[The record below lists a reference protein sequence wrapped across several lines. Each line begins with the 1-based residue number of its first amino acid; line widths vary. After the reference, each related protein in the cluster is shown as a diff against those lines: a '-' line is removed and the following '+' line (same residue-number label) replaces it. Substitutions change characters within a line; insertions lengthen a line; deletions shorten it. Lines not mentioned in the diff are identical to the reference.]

1 MSEGSSDS
9 TAEVARSEELQEETA
24 EPTMINV
31 RSEGLKL
38 DLVLLQNRVS
48 GLTIDYQ
55 SISKSGELQ
64 RWLKIIDGMLS
75 GSAQSS
81 EGSSAQTPSEP
92 ATLPASQ
99 QQPLKEE
106 RDDPQSEEQE
116 EPQMENE
123 EREEPQSEEQEEPQR
138 ENGEQEEHPDET
150 GYRKVVLHA
159 VDISLDTLGH
169 DGKLAIISLL
179 ENRYGFREN
188 DIPDYPRSFV
198 ELLDELLGSSSQNL
212 EREIISNIRKVWAAP
227 GENLEAV
234 VESLKEHYPTTAPV
248 ETTAE
253 GSRPVAAEANA
264 AGFRYNATYSRHRN

>member
-1 MSEGSSDS
+1 
-9 TAEVARSEELQEETA
+9 
-24 EPTMINV
+24 MINV

-55 SISKSGELQ
+55 SISKSDELQ

-75 GSAQSS
+75 GSAQPP

-99 QQPLKEE
+99 QEPPKEV

-116 EPQMENE
+116 GL
-123 EREEPQSEEQEEPQR
+123 QR
-138 ENGEQEEHPDET
+138 ENGEQEEHPEET

-169 DGKLAIISLL
+169 DGKLAILSLL

-234 VESLKEHYPTTAPV
+234 VESLKEHYQTTAPV
-248 ETTAE
+248 ETASE
-253 GSRPVAAEANA
+253 GPRPVAAEANA
-264 AGFRYNATYSRHRN
+264 VGFRYNATYSRHRN

>member
-1 MSEGSSDS
+1 
-9 TAEVARSEELQEETA
+9 
-24 EPTMINV
+24 MINV

-55 SISKSGELQ
+55 SISRSDELQ

-75 GSAQSS
+75 GSAQPP
-81 EGSSAQTPSEP
+81 EGSSAQTPGEP

-99 QQPLKEE
+99 QEPLKEVRE
-106 RDDPQSEEQE
+106 EPQSEEQE
-116 EPQMENE
+116 GPQKENEVQEELQKENE
-123 EREEPQSEEQEEPQR
+123 EREEPQSEEQEGLQR
-138 ENGEQEEHPDET
+138 ENGEQEEHPEET

-169 DGKLAIISLL
+169 DGKLAILSLL

-234 VESLKEHYPTTAPV
+234 VESLKEHYQTTAPV
-248 ETTAE
+248 ETASE
-253 GSRPVAAEANA
+253 GPRPVAAEANA
-264 AGFRYNATYSRHRN
+264 VGFRYNATYSRHRN